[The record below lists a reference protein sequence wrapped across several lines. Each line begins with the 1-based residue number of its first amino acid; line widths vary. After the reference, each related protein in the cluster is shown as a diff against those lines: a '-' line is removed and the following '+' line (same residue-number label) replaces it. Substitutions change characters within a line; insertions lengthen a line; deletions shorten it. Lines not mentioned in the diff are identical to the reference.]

1 LDAPSNTVLVW
12 MAYLKGMRMDLRHL
26 RYFVAVAE
34 EKNFTRAAR
43 RLFIAQPPLSRQIQQ
58 LEEELGVA
66 LIEKGVRP
74 VRLTE
79 AGQFFL
85 AHAKGLLDQATA
97 LKTMTQRVGK
107 IARTLSIGFV
117 ASTLYGQLPEIL
129 RRYRERYQEV
139 AVTLHEMTTIEQ
151 LTALKEG
158 QIDVGFGRLKSEDPS
173 IRRILLREE
182 RLSAVFFPGH
192 RLAAGSG
199 PLLLKELV
207 NEPLLVYPK
216 APRPSFADQVLAVF
230 SEHNLKPEHVVE
242 VRELQIAL
250 GLVAAGQG
258 ISIVP
263 ESVVGMRRSDVVY
276 RPLDDRHAVS
286 PVLFSVRHMDRSPE
300 LENLLA
306 VIYQVYDDH
315 AIAHTK
321 ESL

>member
-1 LDAPSNTVLVW
+1 
-12 MAYLKGMRMDLRHL
+12 MKMELRHL

-34 EKNFTRAAR
+34 ERNFTRAAQ

-66 LIEKGVRP
+66 LIERGARP
-74 VRLTE
+74 LRLTE

-85 AHAKGLLDQATA
+85 GHAKTVLDQAA
-97 LKTMTQRVGK
+97 DLKTMTQRVGK
-107 IARTLSIGFV
+107 IERALSIGFV
-117 ASTLYGQLPEIL
+117 ASTLYGLLPEIV

-139 AVTLHEMTTIEQ
+139 AVTLHEMTTVDQ
-151 LTALKEG
+151 LKALKEG
-158 QIDVGFGRLKSEDPS
+158 SIDVGFGRLKSEDPS

-182 RLSAVFFPGH
+182 RMCAVLFPGH
-192 RLAAGSG
+192 RLAEGSR
-199 PLLLKELV
+199 PLLLQELV
-207 NEPLLVYPK
+207 HEPLLVYPK

-230 SEHNLKPEHVVE
+230 SERNLKPDQVIE
-242 VRELQIAL
+242 VRELQIAI

-263 ESVVGMRRSDVVY
+263 DSVQGMHRSDVVY
-276 RPLDDRHAVS
+276 RPLDDKHAVS

-306 VIYQVYDDH
+306 VVYEVYDTYG
-315 AIAHTK
+315 IEHTK
-321 ESL
+321 ETL